1 MSKNELLILINER
14 KLSNVDRIDKGY
26 RELKQL
32 GYISHPETKGIENI
46 SAIEITDTGIEYLME
61 VLGVVLP
68 DDKRTLDLLNLFLI
82 PNDLKGVTMIE
93 YKFIQR
99 LGAVNLKE
107 LNSSNV
113 LYEKDDRKIF
123 ENIKSLEN
131 KLLA

>member
-1 MSKNELLILINER
+1 MSKNELLILINEG
-14 KLSNVDRIDKGY
+14 KLSSVDRIDKGY

-32 GYISHPETKGIENI
+32 GYISHPKTKGIEEI
-46 SAIEITDTGIEYLME
+46 SAIEITDNGIKYLME
-61 VLGVVLP
+61 VLGVALP

-82 PNDLKGVTMIE
+82 PNDLRGVTMME
-93 YKFIQR
+93 YRFIQA
-99 LGAVNLKE
+99 LGAVSLKE

-123 ENIKSLEN
+123 ENIQFFEE